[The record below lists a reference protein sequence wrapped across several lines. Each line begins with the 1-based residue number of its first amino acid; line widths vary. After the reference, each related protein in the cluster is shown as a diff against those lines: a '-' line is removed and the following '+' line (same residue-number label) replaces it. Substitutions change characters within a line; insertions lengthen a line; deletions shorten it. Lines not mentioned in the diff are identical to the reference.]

1 MAQTTMLRWLIC
13 GLAIFLP
20 LPMLPGTA
28 LAHGESGGTLIIGGY
43 QVSLGF
49 TEPAKAGQN
58 LFHVQLL
65 DGMGLPAKGAQVTL
79 SARPAASAQP
89 AQGSMEGMA
98 GMEGMTSMG
107 GSANTMG
114 GMGGMHGMSHGPA
127 AVPVQ
132 VNANETDTEYS
143 GVITFSAPGHWTL
156 ITHATVN
163 GQMLMADFPVDVAGG
178 SSAYAL
184 TVLTRFIGLN
194 ALIIWAASI
203 TKRKPFAAQ
212 PTGQT
217 L

>member
-1 MAQTTMLRWLIC
+1 MAQTTIARWLIC
-13 GLAIFLP
+13 GLAISLP

-65 DGMGLPAKGAQVTL
+65 DGMGLPAKGARVTL
-79 SARPAASAQP
+79 SARPAVSAQP
-89 AQGSMEGMA
+89 AQGSMEGM
-98 GMEGMTSMG
+98 EGMHSMG
-107 GSANTMG
+107 SSANTMS

-132 VNANETDTEYS
+132 VTANETDTEYS

-156 ITHATVN
+156 NTHATVN
-163 GQMLMADFPVDVAGG
+163 DQMLMADFPVDVAGG

-184 TVLTRFIGLN
+184 TALTGFIGLN

-212 PTGQT
+212 PTGPT